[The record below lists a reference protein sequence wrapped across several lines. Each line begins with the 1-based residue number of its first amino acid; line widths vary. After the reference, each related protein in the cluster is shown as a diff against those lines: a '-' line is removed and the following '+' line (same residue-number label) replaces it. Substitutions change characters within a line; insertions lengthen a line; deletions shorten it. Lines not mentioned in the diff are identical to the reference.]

1 MWGEPA
7 PPTWTQDGSDD
18 RQRPTQGDHLFIDET
33 TIEVTAGR
41 GGDGVTAFH
50 REKYRPRGGPEGGD
64 GGRGGDVVLVAD
76 PNVATLVEYHFHPHQ
91 RAGKGTHGQGSN
103 RKGGQGGDRVLPV
116 PVGTMVR
123 DEQGGLLA
131 DLATPGA
138 RFLAARGGRGGRG
151 NAALSAGR
159 RVAHFHERGEPGQQ
173 RRLRLELRLL
183 ADVGL
188 VGFPNA
194 GKSSIVARAS
204 AARPRIADYPF
215 TTLEPVL
222 GVVRV
227 DGRDFVLADVPGLIP
242 GAAQGKGLGHRFLRH
257 LSRSAVLVHVI
268 DLGSTEQRRDP
279 EHDLAALEAELWAFD
294 PELAT
299 RPALVAANK
308 VDLPEGRERLPE
320 AEAAAARRGLRCFAI
335 SAATGEGMPALLYA
349 VAGVVAET
357 RAVQA
362 AGQAREVAAV
372 AEPEVPIQVV
382 REAEGWRLL
391 GDRPTR
397 WVAMTDLD
405 NAEAVAYLQQRLR
418 RAGVDDLLAE
428 AGAKPGDEVMVGE
441 AAFEYA
447 PDALDHPPG
456 RRGPRHR

>member
-1 MWGEPA
+1 M
-7 PPTWTQDGSDD
+7 
-18 RQRPTQGDHLFIDET
+18 FIDET
-33 TIEVTAGR
+33 TLEVTAGR

-50 REKYRPRGGPEGGD
+50 REKYRPRGGPDGGD
-64 GGRGGDVVLVAD
+64 GGRGGDLVLVAD
-76 PNVATLVEYHFHPHQ
+76 LSVATLVEYHFHPHQ
-91 RAGKGTHGQGSN
+91 RARKGTHGQGSN
-103 RKGGQGGDRVLPV
+103 RKGGEGEDRVLPV

-123 DEQGGLLA
+123 DEEGRLLA

-151 NAALSAGR
+151 NASLSAGR
-159 RVAHFHERGEPGQQ
+159 HVVHFHEKGEPGQQ

-194 GKSSIVARAS
+194 GKSSIVARSS
-204 AARPRIADYPF
+204 AARPKIADYPF

-227 DGRDFVLADVPGLIP
+227 DARDFVLADVPGLIP

-257 LSRSAVLVHVI
+257 LARSAVLVHVV
-268 DLGSTEQRRDP
+268 DLVPMEQGRDP
-279 EHDLAALEAELWAFD
+279 EHDLAALEAELGAFD

-349 VAGVVAET
+349 IAGTVGETRAAQAAEAELEPAGHAAPGSPVVAE
-357 RAVQA
+357 
-362 AGQAREVAAV
+362 
-372 AEPEVPIQVV
+372 AEAPVGVV
-382 REAEGWRLL
+382 REGTGFRVL
-391 GDRPTR
+391 GDRPER
-397 WVAMTDLD
+397 WVAMSDLD
-405 NAEAVAYLQQRLR
+405 NSEAVAHLQRRLR
-418 RAGVDDLLAE
+418 RAGVDELLAA
-428 AGAKPGDEVMVGE
+428 AGAQPGDEVLIGG
-441 AAFEYA
+441 AAFEYQ
-447 PDALDHPPG
+447 PDPSAGFGG
-456 RRGPRHR
+456 RDRPHRPAR